1 MLILALQKGVYM
13 DTIIEG
19 LSATSSLVAVRLM
32 TGAEI
37 RDEVSAWVTLV
48 GSVAITTVTIG
59 IQIYR
64 LIRDRDKAEK
74 KNKEDKSEEEDTD
87 DE

>member
-1 MLILALQKGVYM
+1 M

-19 LSATSSLVAVRLM
+19 LSAASSLVSVRLM

-37 RDEVSAWVTLV
+37 RDEVSAWVTLI

-59 IQIYR
+59 IQVYR
-64 LIRDRDKAEK
+64 LIRDRDKTEK
-74 KNKEDKSEEEDTD
+74 KNKEDKSEEEGTD

>member
-1 MLILALQKGVYM
+1 M

-48 GSVAITTVTIG
+48 GSLAISIATIG
-59 IQIYR
+59 IQVYR
-64 LIRDRDKAEK
+64 LIRDRDKTEK

>member
-1 MLILALQKGVYM
+1 M

-19 LSATSSLVAVRLM
+19 LSAASSLVSVRLM

-48 GSVAITTVTIG
+48 GSVAITMATIG
-59 IQIYR
+59 IQVYR
-64 LIRDRDKAEK
+64 LIRDRDKTEK
-74 KNKEDKSEEEDTD
+74 KSKEDKSEEEDTD
-87 DE
+87 DEQIH

>member
-1 MLILALQKGVYM
+1 M

-19 LSATSSLVAVRLM
+19 LSAASSLVAVRLM

-48 GSVAITTVTIG
+48 GSVAISMATIG
-59 IQIYR
+59 IQVYR

-74 KNKEDKSEEEDTD
+74 KNRKDKSEEEDTD

>member
-1 MLILALQKGVYM
+1 M

-19 LSATSSLVAVRLM
+19 LSAASSLIAVRLM

-48 GSVAITTVTIG
+48 GSVAISMATIG
-59 IQIYR
+59 IQVYR
-64 LIRDRDKAEK
+64 LIRDRDKAET

>member
-1 MLILALQKGVYM
+1 M

-19 LSATSSLVAVRLM
+19 LSAASSLVSVRLM

-37 RDEVSAWVTLV
+37 RDEVSAWVTLI
-48 GSVAITTVTIG
+48 GSVAITMATIG
-59 IQIYR
+59 IQVYR

-74 KNKEDKSEEEDTD
+74 KSKEDKSEEEDTD

>member
-1 MLILALQKGVYM
+1 M
-13 DTIIEG
+13 DTIIES
-19 LSATSSLVAVRLM
+19 LSATSSLIAVHLM

-37 RDEVSAWVTLV
+37 RDEVNAWVTLI
-48 GSVAITTVTIG
+48 GSVAITIATIG
-59 IQIYR
+59 IQVYR

>member
-1 MLILALQKGVYM
+1 M
-13 DTIIEG
+13 DPIIEG

-48 GSVAITTVTIG
+48 GSVAISTATIG
-59 IQIYR
+59 IQVYR

>member
-1 MLILALQKGVYM
+1 M

-19 LSATSSLVAVRLM
+19 LSATSSLVSVRLM

-48 GSVAITTVTIG
+48 GSIAITTATIG
-59 IQIYR
+59 IQVYR
-64 LIRDRDKAEK
+64 LIRDRDKREK
-74 KNKEDKSEEEDTD
+74 KNEEDKSEEEDTD